1 MFISANAKSFSRV
14 GLPSNATDSEQVR
27 AHGAAVLLHA
37 VHGHRRAVSPELGTT
52 GGSSSACD
60 LVVHLQSSQRSG
72 EVPARHEE
80 SRSTH
85 DPTLWRARAQC
96 VTARRN
102 TAVARARTCFSPST
116 WQRAHGAVHGQHM
129 TRQSFMDEPSMP
141 FISRIFPRAGAR
153 QRSALFTGHVKVV
166 GLRPTPALGPFLPA
180 GMHSCLRRA
189 AAVVYTSR
197 QEKEHANARSLA
209 RAVHPTSNAI
219 KNTSARAHTQT
230 HTHTLTCRA
239 DEADIRNRIQHTA
252 PAACPPLVS
261 RACHAVCWQLR
272 HDLPE
277 QTAWAA
283 ASHAAAWRAEAAKEP
298 GLPCGHDDKIPHRV

>member
-1 MFISANAKSFSRV
+1 
-14 GLPSNATDSEQVR
+14 
-27 AHGAAVLLHA
+27 
-37 VHGHRRAVSPELGTT
+37 
-52 GGSSSACD
+52 
-60 LVVHLQSSQRSG
+60 
-72 EVPARHEE
+72 
-80 SRSTH
+80 
-85 DPTLWRARAQC
+85 
-96 VTARRN
+96 
-102 TAVARARTCFSPST
+102 
-116 WQRAHGAVHGQHM
+116 
-129 TRQSFMDEPSMP
+129 MDEPSMP

-166 GLRPTPALGPFLPA
+166 GLRPTPAPGPFLQA

-252 PAACPPLVS
+252 PEACPPLVS

-277 QTAWAA
+277 QTAWDAA
-283 ASHAAAWRAEAAKEP
+283 HAAAWRAEAAKEP
-298 GLPCGHDDKIPHRV
+298 GLPCAGGAGAIEGAGADRTRIRGRPSRSTRAAEAFILFLLDSSTVGAEGEPHVAARYHDGDPVRI